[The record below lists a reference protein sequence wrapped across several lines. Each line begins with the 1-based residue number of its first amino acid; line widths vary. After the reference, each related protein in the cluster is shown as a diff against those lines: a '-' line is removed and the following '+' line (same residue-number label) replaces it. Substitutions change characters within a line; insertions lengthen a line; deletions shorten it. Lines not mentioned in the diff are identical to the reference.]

1 MADRAT
7 RLVIVRH
14 YEPPP
19 EAEMSA
25 ILGRVYG
32 RLLGDAL
39 LTEPG
44 GAGTIEEEDAQRVD
58 RALEEPESFPT

>member
-32 RLLGDAL
+32 RLLGDPS

-44 GAGTIEEEDAQRVD
+44 EEGTIEEEDAQRVD
-58 RALEEPESFPT
+58 WALEKPEGFAT